1 MKLQRSAHGV
11 PGDPARPTDDAW
23 RVEERG
29 ESALA
34 LLADG
39 LGSSREG
46 GPAARRAVEMLADY
60 YLSRPQAWSPRRAL
74 REFTHQIN
82 RLFFLESQQRHGTP
96 ELLCTLSVIALEGDQ
111 LYGLNVGDS
120 PVYLWRRGQLT
131 RLSAPHS
138 LAADGLDHVLTRA
151 VGLAATVEP
160 HCFEITVE
168 AGDVL
173 LLCSDGVSTVLSDAE
188 LTALL
193 GRGTSARS
201 LLSTVRAVT
210 AERPELCDDATAI
223 VIDVVEPGW
232 RHTTARRPLVVAPT
246 LHTAD
251 IFEGFTLTRPLQP
264 DARVWLA
271 TAPDSAPC
279 VLKFPPAEA
288 HDDEP
293 RRDAFV
299 REMWNA
305 TRIQSPDFVRAY
317 MPAGDGPLHCYAMD
331 YVAAPTLRA
340 ALATAALT
348 VEETLLL
355 ARTLLRAGQ
364 FLLTHE
370 LAHGDLKPDNLLLLR
385 TASAPASAEPIADSV
400 APGTRFLLLDL
411 GSSAEIF
418 SVTSRAGTP
427 SYLAPERFHS
437 APLSE
442 RTEIYA
448 IGVILYEALTRT
460 YPYGEIERFQTPT
473 FETTPRRPTRLNP
486 AVPPWLESVILRA
499 IDPDPRR
506 RYQHFSELVFDLDRP
521 ATLVAYHGKDAPLLE
536 RNPLLFFKVVCLILA
551 LLNLVQLL
559 LRHRP

>member
-1 MKLQRSAHGV
+1 MKLHRSAHGV

-39 LGSSREG
+39 LGSSQEG
-46 GPAARRAVEMLADY
+46 GAAARRAVDMFADY

-82 RLFFLESQQRHGTP
+82 RHFFQESQQRHGTP
-96 ELLCTLSVIALEGDQ
+96 ELLCTLSVVALEGDQ

-120 PVYLWRRGQLT
+120 PVYLWRRGLLT
-131 RLSAPHS
+131 RLSSPHS
-138 LAADGLDHVLTRA
+138 LAADGLGHVLTRA

-160 HCFEITVE
+160 HCFETTVE

-173 LLCSDGVSTVLSDAE
+173 LLCSDGVSTVLADAA
-188 LTALL
+188 LTDLL
-193 GRGTSARS
+193 GRDTSARS
-201 LLSTVRAVT
+201 LLATVRAAT
-210 AERPELCDDATAI
+210 AERPELSDDATAI
-223 VIDVVEPGW
+223 VIDIVEPGW
-232 RHTTARRPLVVAPT
+232 RHTTARRPLVVAPA
-246 LHTAD
+246 LHAHES
-251 IFEGFTLTRPLQP
+251 FNGYTLTRPLQP

-271 TAPDSAPC
+271 TAPDSTPR

-288 HDDEP
+288 RDDEL

-317 MPAGDGPLHCYAMD
+317 IPAGDGPLHCYAMD

-364 FLLTHE
+364 FLLTRE
-370 LAHGDLKPDNLLLLR
+370 LAHGDLKPDNLLLVR
-385 TASAPASAEPIADSV
+385 TAPAVAPASGSA
-400 APGTRFLLLDL
+400 APALHFLLLDL
-411 GSSAEIF
+411 GSAAEIF

-427 SYLAPERFHS
+427 SYLAPERFRG

-448 IGVILYEALTRT
+448 IGVILYEALART
-460 YPYGEIERFQTPT
+460 YPFGEIERFQTPA

-499 IDPDPRR
+499 IDPDPLR
-506 RYQHFSELVFDLDRP
+506 RYQHFSELVFDLDHP
-521 ATLVAYHGKDAPLLE
+521 AKLVAYHRKDAPLLE
-536 RNPLLFFKVVCLILA
+536 RNPLLFFKVVCLVLA
-551 LLNLVQLL
+551 VLNLVQLV
-559 LRHRP
+559 LRYRP